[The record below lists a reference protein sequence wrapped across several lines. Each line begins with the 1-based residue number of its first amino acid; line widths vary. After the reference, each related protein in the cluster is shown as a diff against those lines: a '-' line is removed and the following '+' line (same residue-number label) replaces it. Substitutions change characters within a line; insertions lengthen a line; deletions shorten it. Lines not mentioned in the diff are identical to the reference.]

1 MTGESAYR
9 GGMDAWVWWIVAAGV
24 LAVADLLTGGTLI
37 LLMIAGGAAAGGVAA
52 ALGAPPAVSVG
63 VFALASIAF
72 LAVVRPIA
80 RRHMRTPREARTGV
94 AALVGTEA
102 VVLESVDGRDG
113 RIKLAGEIWSARAYD
128 GDSVFEV
135 GQRVHVLEID
145 GATALVAG

>member
-1 MTGESAYR
+1 
-9 GGMDAWVWWIVAAGV
+9 MDAWVWWIVAAGV

-37 LLMIAGGAAAGGVAA
+37 LLMIAGGAAAGGLAA

-63 VFALASIAF
+63 VFALVSIAF

-94 AALVGTEA
+94 AALVGAEA
-102 VVLESVDGRDG
+102 VVLESVDGCDG
-113 RIKLAGEIWSARAYD
+113 RIKLGGEIWSARAYD
-128 GDSVFEV
+128 GDSVFDV

>member
-1 MTGESAYR
+1 
-9 GGMDAWVWWIVAAGV
+9 MDAWVWWIVAAGI
-24 LAVADLLTGGTLI
+24 LAVVDLLTGGTLI
-37 LLMIAGGAAAGGVAA
+37 LLMIAGGAAAGGLAS

-63 VFALASIAF
+63 IFALVSVAL

-80 RRHMRTPREARTGV
+80 RRHMRTPRAVRTGV

-102 VVLESVDGRDG
+102 VVLEAVDGSDG
-113 RIKLAGEIWSARAYD
+113 RIKLAGEVWSARAYD
-128 GDSVFEV
+128 GDSVFAV

>member
-1 MTGESAYR
+1 
-9 GGMDAWVWWIVAAGV
+9 MDAWVWWIVAAGV
-24 LAVADLLTGGTLI
+24 LAVVDVVTGGTLI
-37 LLMIAGGAAAGGVAA
+37 LLMISGGAAAGGLAS

-63 VFALASIAF
+63 VFALVSVAL

-80 RRHMRTPREARTGV
+80 RRHMRTPRAVRTGV

-102 VVLESVDGRDG
+102 VVLESVDGSDG
-113 RIKLAGEIWSARAYD
+113 RIKLAGEVWSARAYD
-128 GDSVFEV
+128 GDSVFVV

>member
-1 MTGESAYR
+1 
-9 GGMDAWVWWIVAAGV
+9 MDAWVWWIVAAGI
-24 LAVADLLTGGTLI
+24 LAVVDLLTGGTLI
-37 LLMIAGGAAAGGVAA
+37 LLMIAGGAAAGGLAS

-63 VFALASIAF
+63 VFALVSVAL

-80 RRHMRTPREARTGV
+80 RRHMLTPRAVRTGV

-102 VVLESVDGRDG
+102 VVLEAVDGNDG
-113 RIKLAGEIWSARAYD
+113 RIKLAGEVWSARAYD
-128 GDSVFEV
+128 GDSVFVV